1 MKKLNRECRV
11 IAVDYD
17 GTLAKNSNF
26 PDLGDVDPLAVS
38 TLVEFQQRGGEVI
51 LWTCRKGKDLLRVV
65 AHCHDAGLD
74 FVSMPHAAFYVVQL
88 KVEFVFQDRLAV
100 SMPHAAFYVVQ
111 LRRSQ
116 PLSRAGR
123 EGVLESRR
131 FFVPFPPYGAEFS
144 PKKRGVNRR
153 LPLCG
158 AGLRQNGKSRR

>member
-1 MKKLNRECRV
+1 
-11 IAVDYD
+11 
-17 GTLAKNSNF
+17 
-26 PDLGDVDPLAVS
+26 
-38 TLVEFQQRGGEVI
+38 
-51 LWTCRKGKDLLRVV
+51 
-65 AHCHDAGLD
+65 
-74 FVSMPHAAFYVVQL
+74 MPHAAFYVVQQL
-88 KVEFVFQDRLAV
+88 MRDGQIEVDSEFQCRTQHFMWCNSVVTREYMTDFV

-131 FFVPFPPYGAEFS
+131 FFVPFSPYGAAFS
-144 PKKRGVNRR
+144 PKNHGVNRR

>member
-1 MKKLNRECRV
+1 MPHAAFYVVQLRNERYV
-11 IAVDYD
+11 I
-17 GTLAKNSNF
+17 T
-26 PDLGDVDPLAVS
+26 
-38 TLVEFQQRGGEVI
+38 
-51 LWTCRKGKDLLRVV
+51 
-65 AHCHDAGLD
+65 GLE
-74 FVSMPHAAFYVVQL
+74 VSMPHAAFYVVQL
-88 KVEFVFQDRLAV
+88 NRFMLLRSYGEFQCRTQHFMWCNSGASASAPRMTV

-144 PKKRGVNRR
+144 PKKRGVNRC